1 MDDAPPVI
9 TEVAED
15 ALTTGRKGVRM
26 PRVEVIT
33 RGERRR
39 VWSLEQ
45 KREIVAESLG
55 PALTPAEVA
64 RKYGISSGLLYNWR
78 RQILD
83 EQMALASRPLPSF
96 SRVEIEPAQT
106 DLTAQRLE
114 TVLAQPVASPR
125 PSGLIEIVL
134 PNGVTLRVDAV
145 VDEKALRRVLAALLP
160 R

>member
-1 MDDAPPVI
+1 MDDLPPVI

-15 ALTTGRKGVRM
+15 TLTTGGKGVRM

-64 RKYGISSGLLYNWR
+64 RKHGISSGLLYNWR

-83 EQMALASRPLPSF
+83 EQMAVAGRPLPSF
-96 SRVEIEPAQT
+96 TRVEIEPAQT
-106 DLTAQRLE
+106 EFTPQRPQ
-114 TVLAQPVASPR
+114 TVLSQSVSSHPR
-125 PSGLIEIVL
+125 GLIEIVL
-134 PNGVTLRVDAV
+134 PNGVTLHVDAA

>member
-1 MDDAPPVI
+1 MDDAAPVI
-9 TEVAED
+9 TELAED

-45 KREIVAESLG
+45 KHEIVAESLG
-55 PALTPAEVA
+55 PALTPTEVA
-64 RKYGISSGLLYNWR
+64 RKHGISSGLLYNWR

-106 DLTAQRLE
+106 DRPTQRPG
-114 TVLAQPVASPR
+114 TVQPQPVVSPR

-134 PNGVTLRVDAV
+134 PNGVTLRVDAAV
-145 VDEKALRRVLAALLP
+145 NEKALRRVLAALLP